1 MAGAAGGVPG
11 LVVRRAIGGAKRER
25 RVPSS
30 TSCGNSPNFS
40 SAARAAAFFAA
51 KSSRVVP
58 E

>member
-11 LVVRRAIGGAKRER
+11 LFDRRAMGGAKRER
-25 RVPSS
+25 RVPFS
-30 TSCGNSPNFS
+30 TACGSSPNFYN
-40 SAARAAAFFAA
+40 AARAAAFFAA